1 MQIVYGSVK
10 GATAVGNA
18 IYGKGI
24 KPLDIYFWPVIG
36 LAIIAIH
43 VSKVLCAPDKSGF
56 TFNVCLLD
64 NLITY
69 SYIYN
74 V

>member
-24 KPLDIYFWPVIG
+24 KTFGYLF

-64 NLITY
+64 MA
-69 SYIYN
+69 S
-74 V
+74 